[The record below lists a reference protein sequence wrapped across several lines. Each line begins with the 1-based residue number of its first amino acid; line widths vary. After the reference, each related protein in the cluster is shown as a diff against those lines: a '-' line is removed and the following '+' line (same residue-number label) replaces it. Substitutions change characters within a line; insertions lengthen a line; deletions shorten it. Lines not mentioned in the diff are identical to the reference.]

1 MSLLSRNRLVAA
13 LEGFALLG
21 GFLKKAGVQR
31 GMRLC
36 RLNRCDQLTHYL
48 TKIQG
53 APPAASTAAGNGPS
67 AEVASIDGYKVGKST
82 SSSSNA
88 GMSAASFG

>member
-1 MSLLSRNRLVAA
+1 M
-13 LEGFALLG
+13 
-21 GFLKKAGVQR
+21 QID
-31 GMRLC
+31 
-36 RLNRCDQLTHYL
+36 RCDQLTHYL

-53 APPAASTAAGNGPS
+53 PSAASTAAGNGPS